1 MVKTKDTE
9 VKISL
14 FSVSFVFLEL
24 KIWRIK
30 VLSELK
36 EKFPAP
42 SYTENVL
49 VDCFEDAKRYFLNAL
64 LEVDFAHAIM
74 LAEQEIISEDELKML
89 LKALRA
95 LDLNAIRAT
104 KYDGSYEDLFF
115 LLQREITKNC
125 DPDIAGK
132 LHTARSRNDIDV
144 TIYRLHLRQDTLKL
158 LQATMNLRRT
168 MLDLAAQHHE
178 TLIPAYTHTQP
189 AQPSTLAH
197 FLLAIAENLGRDIK
211 RLQRAFE
218 NMNYSP
224 MGACAITT
232 TGFPISR
239 ARVSELLG
247 FTAPTVNSYASISSI
262 DYFTEM
268 LGATIALLV
277 NVGKF
282 SQEFLLMAMQEFD
295 VIVLSDGY
303 VQTSS
308 IMPQKRNPV
317 ALEHV
322 RAIAS
327 KGLGQ
332 ALGVMTAVHNTP
344 FGDINDSEDDIQPL
358 IYSAIRDANR
368 SVSLLASSLK
378 AATFKIETLRKRAG
392 ENFITVTELADT
404 IVRRENLSFHIA
416 HKIVGLCVRVALE
429 NKSEITHEILQSS
442 AQEILGKELS
452 LSAGDLQKT
461 LSAENFVNIR
471 NIYGGTA
478 PEETRRALA
487 VERETEKLDE
497 NWFAGKNKF
506 LENAAF
512 NLKSIVDERLE
523 R

>member
-1 MVKTKDTE
+1 
-9 VKISL
+9 
-14 FSVSFVFLEL
+14 
-24 KIWRIK
+24 
-30 VLSELK
+30 
-36 EKFPAP
+36 
-42 SYTENVL
+42 
-49 VDCFEDAKRYFLNAL
+49 
-64 LEVDFAHAIM
+64 
-74 LAEQEIISEDELKML
+74 ML

-95 LDLNAIRAT
+95 LDLNAIRAA
-104 KYDGSYEDLFF
+104 KYDGTYEDLFF

-125 DPDIAGK
+125 DPDVAGK

-158 LQATMNLRRT
+158 LQATMLLRRT

-232 TGFPISR
+232 TGFPINR
-239 ARVSELLG
+239 ERTAELLG
-247 FTAPTVNSYASISSI
+247 FTAPTANSYASISSI

-277 NVGKF
+277 NIGKF

-368 SVSLLASSLK
+368 SVSLLANSLK
-378 AATFKIETLRKRAG
+378 SATFKIETLRKRAE

-404 IVRRENLSFHIA
+404 IVRRENLSFRSAHHI
-416 HKIVGLCVRVALE
+416 VAKSVKDAIE
-429 NKSEITHEILQSS
+429 ANSEITHDILQ
-442 AQEILGKELS
+442 AAAREVIGKELS
-452 LSAGDLQKT
+452 LSAEETAQSM
-461 LSAENFVNIR
+461 SAENFVKIR
-471 NIYGGTA
+471 KIYGGTA
-478 PEETRRALA
+478 PEETRRALS
-487 VERETEKLDE
+487 VEREGETVDDDWFKEKTDLLKNSAENLD
-497 NWFAGKNKF
+497 K
-506 LENAAF
+506 
-512 NLKSIVDERLE
+512 IVDSCIGL
-523 R
+523 

>member
-1 MVKTKDTE
+1 MLPET
-9 VKISL
+9 
-14 FSVSFVFLEL
+14 
-24 KIWRIK
+24 
-30 VLSELK
+30 K

-49 VDCFEDAKRYFLNAL
+49 TDCFEDAKQYFLNAL
-64 LEVDFAHAIM
+64 LAVDYAHAVM
-74 LAEQEIISEDELKML
+74 LAEQEIISRDELKML
-89 LKALRA
+89 LAALRQ
-95 LDLNAIRAT
+95 LNLNEIRQA

-115 LLQREITKNC
+115 LIQREIAKNC
-125 DPDIAGK
+125 DTDVAGK

-144 TIYRLHLRQDTLKL
+144 TIYRLHLREVTLKL
-158 LQATMNLRRT
+158 LKSVMNLRT
-168 MLDLAAQHHE
+168 VMLDLAAQHHE

-218 NMNYSP
+218 NMNFCP
-224 MGACAITT
+224 LGACAITT

-239 ARVSELLG
+239 TRTAELLG

-282 SQEFLLMAMQEFD
+282 AQEFLLMAMQEFD

-358 IYSAIRDANR
+358 IYNALRDADR
-368 SVSLLASSLK
+368 AVSLLGSSLK
-378 AATFKIETLRKRAG
+378 TATFKIETLRRRAE

-404 IVRRENLSFHIA
+404 IVRREKVSFHTA
-416 HKIVGLCVRVALE
+416 HKIVAQSV
-429 NKSEITHEILQSS
+429 KSAIAAGSETITHEILQH
-442 AQEILGKELS
+442 AAREITGHDLS
-452 LSAGDLQKT
+452 LSAEET
-461 LSAENFVNIR
+461 SAAMSAENFVKIR
-471 NIYGGTA
+471 TIYGGTA

-487 VERETEKLDE
+487 VEKTEEQQDE
-497 NWFAGKNKF
+497 KWLAKKTEF
-506 LENAAF
+506 LENADIK
-512 NLKSIVDERLE
+512 LKKIVDEIINV
-523 R
+523 